1 MNADSKRTSRG
12 ILVLCATLAV
22 SGPFAAICEASTAP
36 LAYVGPGPGL
46 SLIGSLLAVLA
57 AIVLG
62 LLGLVLYPLR
72 LLRQWRRSRTE
83 EAAASATAP
92 ADAQAAKES
101 AVLSET
107 PTAGR

>member
-1 MNADSKRTSRG
+1 MNADSKRISCG
-12 ILVLCATLAV
+12 ILVLCATLAF
-22 SGPFAAICEASTAP
+22 SGPFTATCEASFAP

-46 SLIGSLLAVLA
+46 GLIGSLLAVLA
-57 AIVLG
+57 AVVLG

-72 LLRQWRRSRTE
+72 LLRQWRRSRAE
-83 EAAASATAP
+83 QASAATAP
-92 ADAQAAKES
+92 AEAQTAKEP